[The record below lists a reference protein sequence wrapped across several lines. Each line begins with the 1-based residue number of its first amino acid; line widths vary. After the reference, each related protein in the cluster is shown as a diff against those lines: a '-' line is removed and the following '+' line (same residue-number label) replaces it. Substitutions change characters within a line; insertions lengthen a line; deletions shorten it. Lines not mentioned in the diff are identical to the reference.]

1 MISKTQEAKQSPKTW
16 IPLLGNWKISG
27 NKLEYSP
34 RYDPDDAQTQAV
46 GVAIC
51 DMTLEDGTIEV
62 AAQLTKQDGAAR
74 IIFRS
79 REANTYYS
87 AGLGGYGF
95 AFVIDRFDAR
105 LARWGPIAATGTERN
120 LEPRRAYKLR
130 VTVEGPTIALSVDGI
145 PVLRHV
151 VPNPLEGDG
160 LGLFAWKT
168 SAVTFSDFTAAR
180 KTPEAFVL
188 MEFSPELDPIY
199 DDIIRPTAG
208 KVGYNC
214 RRADDVERP
223 GIILNDIYDD
233 IARAT
238 VVVAEIAAANPNV
251 YYEVGV
257 AHALGIKTILLAQ
270 EGTKPPFDI
279 SPHRIIFYPDR
290 IRGSRQL
297 QAELAQHLESV
308 MGHGNG
314 AATA

>member
-1 MISKTQEAKQSPKTW
+1 MIQTVQKEKQAPTTW
-16 IPLLGNWKISG
+16 IPLLGNWEIKG
-27 NKLEYSP
+27 NVLEYSP
-34 RYDPDDAQTQAV
+34 QYDPDDPKSQAV

-51 DMTLEDGTIEV
+51 DMTLEDGTVEV
-62 AAQLTKQDGAAR
+62 TVQLANIDGNAR

-79 REANTYYS
+79 RETNTYYS
-87 AGLGGYGF
+87 AGVGGYGV
-95 AFVIDRFDAR
+95 AFVIDRFDASR
-105 LARWGPIAATGTERN
+105 GWRAIATAGTNRN
-120 LEPRRAYKLR
+120 LDPQRAYKVR
-130 VTVEGPTIALSVDGI
+130 VTVEGPTIALFVDGI

-151 VPNPLEGDG
+151 DPNPLKGDG

-168 SAVTFSDFTAAR
+168 SGVTFSDFTAAR

-188 MEFSPELDPIY
+188 MEFSPEFDPIY
-199 DDIIRPTAG
+199 EDVIRPTAD

-214 RRADDVERP
+214 RRADDVKRP

-238 VVVAEIAAANPNV
+238 VVVAEITTANPNV

-279 SPHRIIFYPDR
+279 GPHRIIFYSDR

-308 MGHGNG
+308 MSPGNG